1 MVVEEVCL
9 LSAETRWLI
18 VPLLMEAPIAE
29 PAFSPSLCILQ
40 YKGQANLH
48 VFEDW
53 CGSSAA
59 DLRRNMH
66 YPLYPHVSQTLR
78 TPTLVPSGM
87 E

>member
-1 MVVEEVCL
+1 MFVDFCL

-18 VPLLMEAPIAE
+18 VPLLMETPNSRSSTLSI
-29 PAFSPSLCILQ
+29 SLQ
-40 YKGQANLH
+40 HKGQANLH

-66 YPLYPHVSQTLR
+66 YPLYPHVS
-78 TPTLVPSGM
+78 PTLGPRNLYRLPWN
-87 E
+87 EF